1 MLGAGLGTA
10 VSIMFPG
17 SDPLLW
23 PLVCM
28 AAVLAGVLG
37 APLTAAVFA
46 LGLTGDFNALL
57 PLLLA
62 TGVSYGFTVMVM
74 RRSIMTEKIARRG
87 LHIYREYSVDPQER
101 VFVHEVMTADV
112 MSIPASLQLEDAGAK
127 YFGSD
132 QRHRAFPVVDGNGAT
147 LGMLDRS
154 LLQAA
159 MSRSPG
165 TTVGALF
172 EQGGDY
178 ALPTES
184 CQTVAR
190 RMAAL
195 HVERLPVVSD
205 MNKRHLLGIIS
216 RSDLV
221 KPTGISFLEEHVRER
236 MLGKRKRPAS

>member
-62 TGVSYGFTVMVM
+62 TGVSYGFTIMVM

-101 VFVHEVMTADV
+101 VFVEEVMTADV
-112 MSIPASLQLEDAGAK
+112 VAIPAGLALDAVETQ
-127 YFGSD
+127 YFG
-132 QRHRAFPVVDGNGAT
+132 QGQPHRAFPVVDANGIV
-147 LGMLDRS
+147 LGMLDRA
-154 LLQAA
+154 LLQRAITRDVNGTLDTLFDKPAA
-159 MSRSPG
+159 HA
-165 TTVGALF
+165 V
-172 EQGGDY
+172 
-178 ALPTES
+178 PTET
-184 CQTVAR
+184 CQVVAR
-190 RMAAL
+190 RMASL
-195 HVERLPVVSD
+195 HLERLPVVSGHD
-205 MNKRHLLGIIS
+205 ERRLVGIIS

-221 KPTGISFLEEHVRER
+221 KPTGLSFVEEHVRER
-236 MLGKRKRPAS
+236 LMGRRQRPVS